1 MSDNAPAH
9 ASSNR
14 PRVLYLS
21 HAPEDIYD
29 VVRRMAGENIDL
41 VLCPIMMRARCAALA
56 DCDAV
61 VVASYRLTAEH
72 LAAAKKLQLVHHQGV
87 GWHDTTDWKIIRDRD
102 IKLAI
107 TLSGST
113 ISVAEHTLMLML
125 AACGIWH
132 MPMQNCERE
141 MAGNALRTRS
151 REIMGRT
158 IGIVRD
164 GPNWPASGR
173 KTCSLWH

>member
-21 HAPEDIYD
+21 HAPDDIYD
-29 VVRRMAGENIDL
+29 VVRRMAGEDIDL
-41 VLCPIMMRARCAALA
+41 VLLHDNDEASRCAAIA

-87 GWHDTTDWKIIRDRD
+87 GWHDTTDWKTIRNRD
-102 IKLAI
+102 INLAI
-107 TLSGST
+107 DA
-113 ISVAEHTLMLML
+113 I
-125 AACGIWH
+125 
-132 MPMQNCERE
+132 
-141 MAGNALRTRS
+141 LR
-151 REIMGRT
+151 
-158 IGIVRD
+158 
-164 GPNWPASGR
+164 
-173 KTCSLWH
+173 C